1 MIFMRKRRQPPS
13 SPGAP
18 GQRRRNLRRYLR
30 KRHLH
35 LKHRQREVV
44 RMQELKEAET
54 STPDTKSCEDEPP
67 TPPKKGQ

>member
-1 MIFMRKRRQPPS
+1 MIFMRKRRRTPS
-13 SPGAP
+13 SPVAP

-44 RMQELKEAET
+44 RMQEMTEERKRTL
-54 STPDTKSCEDEPP
+54 DTKSCADEP
-67 TPPKKGQ
+67 TQR

>member
-1 MIFMRKRRQPPS
+1 MRQKRPTTS
-13 SPGAP
+13 SPAG
-18 GQRRRNLRRYLR
+18 GQRRRNLNRYLR